1 MSLGFNKELFDE
13 IVDRFDQGEQK
24 EGLEMLELLHP
35 ADAAEVIT
43 QLKNTD
49 VPQVFDALDDEFC
62 AEILTE
68 LEEDFRIG
76 LLVTLSP
83 AQIYQK
89 FLRLMD
95 SDDAADLVNDLPAEQ
110 RLSVTEYLK
119 NTIKS
124 DADDIISLI
133 KYVEDTA
140 GSLMATEL
148 VRVNINWTVSRCVEE
163 IRREADEVDT
173 VYAVYVV
180 DDEGHLKGLVPLS
193 QLIISRSTAIIKDF
207 YDPNVIS
214 ISDMSSATEAADI
227 MNKYDLVALPV
238 LNYLNQLVGRIT
250 IDDVVDYI
258 KEEAEEDYQ
267 LASGLS
273 ENVEYSDT
281 VWVLSRARLPWLFLG
296 LLGGIA
302 SSKVIGLYEED
313 IQIYPQMALF
323 IPLIAAMGGN
333 AGVQSSAIVVQSLAS
348 KAMLN
353 TGLWAKLSKE
363 FLVSL
368 INGVLCAGALSVYG
382 LIDHHA
388 LALTITISTALLIVI
403 VLAAVLGA
411 FIPLV
416 LNSLKV
422 DPALAT
428 GPFITTTNDLLGLG
442 IYFFIGRIMYD
453 IFQTYPI
460 GG

>member
-193 QLIISRSTAIIKDF
+193 QLIISRSTAIIRDF

-348 KAMLN
+348 NAMLN

>member
-1 MSLGFNKELFDE
+1 MSLEFNKELFNE
-13 IVDRFDQGEQK
+13 IVDHFNQGEHQQ
-24 EGLEMLELLHP
+24 GLETLELLHP

-43 QLKNTD
+43 QLGSD
-49 VPQVFDALDDEFC
+49 DLPVVFDALNDEFC

-68 LEEDFRIG
+68 LEDDLRVG
-76 LLVTLSP
+76 LLVNLNP

-89 FLRLMD
+89 FLRFMD
-95 SDDAADLVNDLPAEQ
+95 SDDAADLVNDLPTEQ
-110 RLSVTEYLK
+110 RIALTEYLRSS
-119 NTIKS
+119 IKS
-124 DADDIISLI
+124 DAVDIISLI
-133 KYVEDTA
+133 KYEEDTA

-148 VRVNINWTVSRCVEE
+148 VRVNINWTVSQCIEE

-173 VYAVYVV
+173 VYAVYVI
-180 DDEGHLKGLVPLS
+180 DDDNHLKGLVPLS
-193 QLIISRSTAIIKDF
+193 QLIISRSSAVISEF
-207 YDPNVIS
+207 YDPKVVS
-214 ISDMSSATEAADI
+214 VSDMSPAAEVAEI
-227 MNKYDLVALPV
+227 MNKYDLVSLPV
-238 LNYLNQLVGRIT
+238 LNYLDRLVGRIT

-313 IQIYPQMALF
+313 IQVYPQMALF

-348 KAMLN
+348 KVILT

-368 INGVLCAGALSVYG
+368 INGILCAGALLLYG
-382 LIDHHA
+382 LIDQHA
-388 LALTITISTALLIVI
+388 LPLSITISTALLIVI

-411 FIPLV
+411 FIPMA
-416 LNSLKV
+416 LNSLKI

-453 IFQTYPI
+453 IFQAHPI
-460 GG
+460 SG